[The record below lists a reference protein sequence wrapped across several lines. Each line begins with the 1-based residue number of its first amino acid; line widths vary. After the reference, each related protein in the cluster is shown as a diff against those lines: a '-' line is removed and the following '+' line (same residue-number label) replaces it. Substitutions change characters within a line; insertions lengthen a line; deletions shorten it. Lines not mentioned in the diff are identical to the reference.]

1 MSNALTILETQLT
14 PLAPRFEAALAGL
27 LPVPKLI
34 QSVLIS
40 VERTP
45 KLLECTPESIMR
57 SAMSAACIGLPID
70 GVTGQAFMI
79 PFRDH
84 GTLKAQLVVGYCGY
98 NTLGA
103 RGNLTINGEVV
114 REGDDF
120 EYELGSSAFVRHR
133 PKLGNSGRI
142 IAAWATAS
150 HRDRPPVVSILSID
164 EILAIKAKSPG
175 GSRSDSPWND
185 TAIGFPAMSSKS
197 AKRRLKRSMPMD
209 YAPLRHYHYAAT
221 MDEAVEERGLTAA
234 ITERGLEIDGK
245 AEPLH
250 TYEASETPTAAAL
263 TGPDVVAVGRAKAAQ
278 GKEVFDA
285 WYAAQSPEDKVK
297 IDAKRKKQKVET

>member
-1 MSNALTILETQLT
+1 MTNALTILENQLT

-45 KLLECTPESIMR
+45 RLLECTPDSIMR
-57 SAMSAACIGLPID
+57 CAMTFACLGLPVD
-70 GVTGQAFMI
+70 GITGQGFML

-84 GTLKAQLVVGYCGY
+84 GTLKAQSVIGYCGY

-103 RGNLTINGEVV
+103 RGQMTINGEVV
-114 REGDDF
+114 REGDEF
-120 EYELGSSAFVRHR
+120 EYELGSSPFLRHR
-133 PKLGNSGRI
+133 PMLGNSGRI
-142 IAAWATAS
+142 IASWATAS
-150 HRDRPPVVSILSID
+150 HKDRPPIVSILSID
-164 EILAIKAKSPG
+164 EIMAIKAKSPG
-175 GSRSDSPWND
+175 GQRSDSPWND
-185 TAIGFPAMSSKS
+185 TAVGFPAMSSKS
-197 AKRRLKRSMPMD
+197 AKRRLRRSMPMD
-209 YAPLRHYHYAAT
+209 YAPLRFYHYAAT
-221 MDEAVEERGLTAA
+221 MDEAVEERGITAA
-234 ITERGLEIDGK
+234 VTERGLEIDGK

-278 GKEVFDA
+278 GKDAFDA
-285 WYAAQSPEDKVK
+285 WYATLTEADRKRV
-297 IDAKRKKQKVET
+297 DAKRKKQKVEI